1 MSHVAS
7 TRHVR
12 TYACYT
18 RSVLLTTNTKQEQIP
33 PVAYAKE
40 RKASHERMTCPYHPK
55 TGADRR
61 CRELL

>member
-18 RSVLLTTNTKQEQIP
+18 RSVLLTTDTKQEQIP

-55 TGADRR
+55 T
-61 CRELL
+61 